1 MKTLIHSVLLLTL
14 AFIGASAQQV
24 SSHTPWTKEDSAA
37 INALALYPDSVRM
50 EIFTA
55 CEYPAIIVNVA
66 SLQKNSSSAFADLV
80 GTYSKTKQ
88 EDVWNLSRYPNLI
101 SKLVEGG
108 KKSKEDIEAILTPYP
123 SEIHDIAFKY
133 GRDEYDLLKKVNELQ
148 DQTNQQFSQII

>member
-1 MKTLIHSVLLLTL
+1 MKTLLFSAIL
-14 AFIGASAQQV
+14 FIASFSEANAQQV

-66 SLQKNSSSAFADLV
+66 TLQKNSSAAFADLLSS
-80 GTYSKTKQ
+80 YSRTKQ

-101 SKLVEGG
+101 TRLVEGG
-108 KKSKEDIEAILTPYP
+108 KKSKEDIETIIEKTGCSKEDAKKALEDASGDLAEAIL
-123 SEIHDIAFKY
+123 S
-133 GRDEYDLLKKVNELQ
+133 L
-148 DQTNQQFSQII
+148 S